1 MESYDYTGD
10 LRFNQGITVAIFG
23 INGGKYGRGET
34 ENWIKYKKSWGSP
47 LCSITLL
54 SSFAICYNKNQI
66 FSFFWIIMTQ
76 GQLLGNSGDVRD
88 GEGTRKRMKISVPHF
103 DNSALIKT
111 YSKTLIGRCMNPPEQ
126 EMKALIQNVPKIW
139 KLEDR
144 VVGTD
149 LGFGK
154 FQFDFE
160 TEEEIETV
168 LKLQPYHF
176 DYWML
181 ALARWQPKKTQLFP
195 SEITFWVRVLGVPME
210 FKTAPTFESIG
221 DALGRTVSVD
231 LDNSRVQVVVDA
243 FQQLC
248 FETTVDFKGGEFY
261 EGEEVAISLRY
272 EKLFGF
278 CPICSSLCH
287 KEEKCPLAKPEV
299 KTSPARKRETGEGNG
314 GWFEV
319 GKHDDR
325 ARSYKGVVINGNQ
338 SHQHRERDHRDYYG
352 KGKGKVVEEND
363 SKWVKVA
370 EKGNKGAFHNRGN
383 YRGDGDGSRQRISRR
398 EEPRMTGQDGR
409 LKATVGHTGDQRSQ
423 RGSRVEAQ
431 EEGEITNAE
440 GTDKHLPSQNFQ
452 EELAR
457 TQATGTEVV
466 SDPMDA
472 ENGLQMVQ
480 SLVENTTA
488 LEEDRVMDMDEIKAV
503 FLEHGI
509 DMDAADDLQD
519 GSDGEFE
526 KAVLELEQENG
537 ENVHAEEE
545 LATGEEEKLMED
557 GELAKRQGTRKRL
570 FKTTIGTAAS
580 TKLRSASAM
589 VSPRKRGA
597 SKPGT
602 RHGEMGKQMEIKGTS
617 NPKTGP
623 QKP

>member
-1 MESYDYTGD
+1 
-10 LRFNQGITVAIFG
+10 
-23 INGGKYGRGET
+23 
-34 ENWIKYKKSWGSP
+34 
-47 LCSITLL
+47 
-54 SSFAICYNKNQI
+54 
-66 FSFFWIIMTQ
+66 MTQ
-76 GQLLGNSGDVRD
+76 GQLLGTSGDVRD

-103 DNSALIKT
+103 NNSALIKT

-126 EMKALIQNVPKIW
+126 EMKALIQNIPKIW

-210 FKTAPTFESIG
+210 FKTSPTFESIG
-221 DALGRTVSVD
+221 DALGRTVSVN
-231 LDNSRVQVVVDA
+231 LDNSRVQV
-243 FQQLC
+243 
-248 FETTVDFKGGEFY
+248 
-261 EGEEVAISLRY
+261 
-272 EKLFGF
+272 KLFGF

-299 KTSPARKRETGEGNG
+299 KMSPPRKRETGEGNG

-338 SHQHRERDHRDYYG
+338 GHQHRERDNRDYYG

-383 YRGDGDGSRQRISRR
+383 YRGDGHGSRQRSSRR
-398 EEPRMTGQDGR
+398 EESRMTGQDGR
-409 LKATVGHTGDQRSQ
+409 SKAAVGHTGDQRSQ

-431 EEGEITNAE
+431 EEGTITNAE

-457 TQATGTEVV
+457 TQAAGTEVV

-472 ENGLQMVQ
+472 ENGLQDVQ

-537 ENVHAEEE
+537 ENVHIEEE
-545 LATGEEEKLMED
+545 LATGDEEKLTED

-597 SKPGT
+597 SKPGA

-623 QKP
+623 

>member
-1 MESYDYTGD
+1 
-10 LRFNQGITVAIFG
+10 
-23 INGGKYGRGET
+23 
-34 ENWIKYKKSWGSP
+34 
-47 LCSITLL
+47 
-54 SSFAICYNKNQI
+54 
-66 FSFFWIIMTQ
+66 
-76 GQLLGNSGDVRD
+76 
-88 GEGTRKRMKISVPHF
+88 MKISVPHF

-111 YSKTLIGRCMNPPEQ
+111 YYKTLIGRCMNPPEQ
-126 EMKALIQNVPKIW
+126 EMKALIHNIPKIW

-181 ALARWQPKKTQLFP
+181 ALARWQLKKTQLFP

-210 FKTAPTFESIG
+210 FKTSPTFESIG

-299 KTSPARKRETGEGNG
+299 KMSPARKRETGEGNG

-338 SHQHRERDHRDYYG
+338 GHQHRERDNRDYYG
-352 KGKGKVVEEND
+352 NGKGKVVEEND

-370 EKGNKGAFHNRGN
+370 EKGNKGAHNRGN
-383 YRGDGDGSRQRISRR
+383 YRGDGDGSRQRSSRR
-398 EEPRMTGQDGR
+398 EESRMTGQDGR
-409 LKATVGHTGDQRSQ
+409 SKAAVGHTGDQRSQ

-431 EEGEITNAE
+431 EEDAITNAE

-457 TQATGTEVV
+457 TQAAGTEVV

-472 ENGLQMVQ
+472 ENGLQVVQ

-488 LEEDRVMDMDEIKAV
+488 LEEDR
-503 FLEHGI
+503 HGI

-519 GSDGEFE
+519 VSDGEFE

-537 ENVHAEEE
+537 ENVHVEEE
-545 LATGEEEKLMED
+545 LATGDEEKLTED

-580 TKLRSASAM
+580 TKLRSAS
-589 VSPRKRGA
+589 
-597 SKPGT
+597 KPGA

>member
-1 MESYDYTGD
+1 MFFYRWDPGIVGDVGQGIEFHYGKNKGILRWGSLSNLRGSDVGLGEWIQGILRKLGICASWIWILLINTMESYDYTGHISEVLNTRILICFKEIGGIIYGSEMEGNWCFLIYCGFDNIFFWKIGD

-23 INGGKYGRGET
+23 INGGKYGRGEM

-47 LCSITLL
+47 LCCITLL
-54 SSFAICYNKNQI
+54 N
-66 FSFFWIIMTQ
+66 
-76 GQLLGNSGDVRD
+76 
-88 GEGTRKRMKISVPHF
+88 
-103 DNSALIKT
+103 
-111 YSKTLIGRCMNPPEQ
+111 
-126 EMKALIQNVPKIW
+126 
-139 KLEDR
+139 
-144 VVGTD
+144 
-149 LGFGK
+149 
-154 FQFDFE
+154 
-160 TEEEIETV
+160 
-168 LKLQPYHF
+168 
-176 DYWML
+176 
-181 ALARWQPKKTQLFP
+181 
-195 SEITFWVRVLGVPME
+195 
-210 FKTAPTFESIG
+210 
-221 DALGRTVSVD
+221 ALGRTVSVD
-231 LDNSRVQVVVDA
+231 LDNSRVQVVVNA

-299 KTSPARKRETGEGNG
+299 KTSPARKRETGAGNG

-383 YRGDGDGSRQRISRR
+383 YRGDGDGSRQRTSRR

-409 LKATVGHTGDQRSQ
+409 LKAAVGHTGDQRSQ

>member
-1 MESYDYTGD
+1 MEKAAEKDEDFSA
-10 LRFNQGITVAIFG
+10 RFN
-23 INGGKYGRGET
+23 
-34 ENWIKYKKSWGSP
+34 
-47 LCSITLL
+47 
-54 SSFAICYNKNQI
+54 
-66 FSFFWIIMTQ
+66 
-76 GQLLGNSGDVRD
+76 
-88 GEGTRKRMKISVPHF
+88 
-103 DNSALIKT
+103 NSALIKT

-126 EMKALIQNVPKIW
+126 EMKALIQNIPKIW

-181 ALARWQPKKTQLFP
+181 AWHA
-195 SEITFWVRVLGVPME
+195 ITEEDTALPIRNNLLD
-210 FKTAPTFESIG
+210 APTFESIG
-221 DALGRTVSVD
+221 DALGRTVSVN

-248 FETTVDFKGGEFY
+248 FETTVDFKCGEFY
-261 EGEEVAISLRY
+261 E

-299 KTSPARKRETGEGNG
+299 KMSPPRKRETGEGNG

-338 SHQHRERDHRDYYG
+338 GHQHRERDNRDYYG

-363 SKWVKVA
+363 SKWVKRRWPW
-370 EKGNKGAFHNRGN
+370 F
-383 YRGDGDGSRQRISRR
+383 SQRSSRR
-398 EEPRMTGQDGR
+398 EESRM
-409 LKATVGHTGDQRSQ
+409 TGDQRSQ

-431 EEGEITNAE
+431 EEGTITNAE

-457 TQATGTEVV
+457 TQAAGTEVV

-472 ENGLQMVQ
+472 ENGLQDVQ

-537 ENVHAEEE
+537 ENVHIEEE
-545 LATGEEEKLMED
+545 LATGDEEKLTED

-597 SKPGT
+597 SKPGA

-623 QKP
+623 